1 MNRNL
6 PHAARVIRAAL
17 AAGGV
22 DPVAAATHALD
33 GERLLV
39 DPERSYGIVLHRTPA
54 GGWSCGLR
62 GPTDLE
68 RQAQARDASRAH
80 ARRLATAIER
90 HIGRHQDFHSV
101 RADGDRV
108 RVVLH
113 VVDRDQWMRWRAHF
127 GIPHTTERLLPHA
140 VTGECRY
147 EGVRVSV
154 LAYEPRRTPHD
165 AQGTPP
171 ARPFEF
177 EGRRY
182 DLAVPQRDA
191 HGNVWYFQGWSTD
204 DGMPLLSVDGR
215 PERCSLANVAT
226 YMGPLSPSR
235 EPVRSPVPD
244 AAGGRTRTGPAVR
257 GPVAVPM
264 TRRGRAR

>member
-17 AAGGV
+17 AAGGL
-22 DPVAAATHALD
+22 DPVAAAAHTLD
-33 GERLLV
+33 GEHLLV

-62 GPTDLE
+62 GLTDLE
-68 RQAQARDASRAH
+68 HRAHAWDASCAH
-80 ARRLATAIER
+80 ARRLAAAIEQ

-113 VVDRDQWMRWRAHF
+113 VVDRDQWKRWRAHF

-154 LAYEPRRTPHD
+154 LAHGPRRTPHD
-165 AQGTPP
+165 AQGMPP

-191 HGNVWYFQGWSTD
+191 HGNLWYFQGWSTD

-215 PERCSLANVAT
+215 PERCSLANVAA

-235 EPVRSPVPD
+235 EPVRSAVLD
-244 AAGGRTRTGPAVR
+244 ATGGRTRTGPAVR